1 MYHTFTQGMNL
12 SATGYRLARG
22 KHTQRKC
29 YSNVFSPEFSFD
41 VMRIKTHCVEK
52 EEKSPLLL

>member
-1 MYHTFTQGMNL
+1 MNL
-12 SATGYRLARG
+12 SATGYRLTRG
-22 KHTQRKC
+22 KHTQRKWC
-29 YSNVFSPEFSFD
+29 SNVYSPEFSFD